1 MRKKKCLILHNL
13 EKSQITETTRSG
25 RLKPLARRP
34 TAASRQHRRDDAS
47 VLTRSCLLRSSP
59 PCLLCCS
66 IGPAPVFFSLSLICY
81 FVFQDFKCWK
91 YMTCSRF
98 FLKLVV
104 VNGVCAV
111 PVPVL
116 LPAAC
121 CLLSNDKMFC
131 LLAFVFLSFLLNF
144 HYFLL
149 SFFRNILWFVW
160 VLYWLCVWIFI
171 LYLFEI
177 LIIMLLSIL
186 RF

>member
-81 FVFQDFKCWK
+81 FVFQDFKCLK
-91 YMTCSRF
+91 YMNYSRF
-98 FLKLVV
+98 FLKFVV

-116 LPAAC
+116 LPVAC

-131 LLAFVFLSFLLNF
+131 LLAFVFLSFLL
-144 HYFLL
+144 LL
-149 SFFRNILWFVW
+149 TFFFFGNYCCL
-160 VLYWLCVWIFI
+160 LY
-171 LYLFEI
+171 YS
-177 LIIMLLSIL
+177 LSE
-186 RF
+186 